1 MQIRF
6 CIHCD
11 YKKRDDNFE
20 INNATRNNPESRY
33 CPNCGGW
40 LWSMTSESDEIEE
53 HDEVEIDDWDE
64 NTFHLWKEHLG
75 KLMKTIEGML

>member
-20 INNATRNNPESRY
+20 INDATRNNPESRSIGHVNI
-33 CPNCGGW
+33 CLDAMKKPTEGG
-40 LWSMTSESDEIEE
+40 
-53 HDEVEIDDWDE
+53 
-64 NTFHLWKEHLG
+64 
-75 KLMKTIEGML
+75 